1 MSRIVINRKRLK
13 AGFLLGGTVAFA
25 VLGQHYLFHRRAYVW
40 DAVIFFTLSLWC
52 FAATMRTVRQA
63 PIPPRP
69 IKIAPSWREWL
80 SQGLA
85 QRRTIVSGLALI
97 LNYTAARTANTQPP
111 PQDFTF
117 SIILWLASLLLL
129 FAGNMEYGVWSKKYA
144 PRPTYHASRFTF
156 YVFAL
161 LLTGFILR
169 ALDLEHIP
177 ANLGGDEG
185 TQALWARDVLEGRLR
200 NPFSTGWFTVPT
212 MSFFWQAAS
221 LRLFG
226 DTVAGLRMISALA
239 GTATLFFTYLLARQ
253 LFRPRV
259 ALFALAA
266 LVFNHYHIH
275 FSRLGSNQ
283 IADPFFMAL
292 TLWFLTLGLRRSHQ
306 STNYPPKGRTNL
318 PTTNLPIYP
327 FLLAGLATGLSWY
340 GYFGSRIILI
350 TVAVF
355 LSLQTLAERGFLRR
369 HARPLVLMAL
379 MAFMVISPLLLYYAN
394 YPANLSARWNQV
406 SFFRWLKNE
415 LARPDHAS
423 TFDLVVRQVWRSI
436 SAFNHTLD
444 PTFWYRAQIPL
455 LDFVSGILFILGL
468 AVAIAR
474 RRRPSE
480 RLILLWFILALTL
493 GWILTENPPSSMR
506 MVIIAPAVAVLAALG
521 LDHLLTLARWAI
533 GGRAT
538 HWRVVAAAILAL
550 IAALNTYY
558 YFLVYTPTRVYG
570 NPSAETATVLAR
582 YLKDRD
588 DRPLVYFYGPPF
600 LYFDFGSIQF
610 IARDVPGVS
619 VPPKSEVPTFLTLID
634 GPTLFVV
641 LRERLEE
648 LDEIQTRYPR
658 GALNRFRSDADG
670 RLMFV
675 VYEVAP

>member
-1 MSRIVINRKRLK
+1 MSPITIDRKRLK
-13 AGFLLGGTVAFA
+13 AGLLLIGTVGLAL
-25 VLGQHYLFHRRAYVW
+25 LGQHYFFHRRAYVW
-40 DAVIFFTLSLWC
+40 DALIFFALSLCC
-52 FAATMRTVRQA
+52 FAAAMRTVRQT
-63 PIPPRP
+63 PVPPHP
-69 IKIAPSWREWL
+69 IKIAPSWREWIR
-80 SQGLA
+80 QGLA

-97 LNYTAARTANTQPP
+97 LNYTAARSANTQPP

-117 SIILWLASLLLL
+117 SIALWLISLVV
-129 FAGNMEYGVWSKKYA
+129 FFIACVPF
-144 PRPTYHASRFTF
+144 PRLTPHSSRFTF
-156 YVFAL
+156 CVFFL
-161 LLTGFILR
+161 LFTGFILR

-185 TQALWARDVLEGRLR
+185 TQALWARDVLEGQLR

-212 MSFFWQAAS
+212 MSFFAQAAS

-226 DTVAGLRMISALA
+226 DTVAGLRMLSALVGA
-239 GTATLFFTYLLARQ
+239 ATLFFTYLLARQ
-253 LFRPRV
+253 LFKPRV

-266 LVFNHYHIH
+266 LAFNHYHIH

-292 TLWFLTLGLRRSHQ
+292 TLWLLTKGIHKESSDAQ
-306 STNYPPKGRTNL
+306 YPIPNIQH
-318 PTTNLPIYP
+318 PTPNTSLW
-327 FLLAGLATGLSWY
+327 FMMAGLSIGLSWY
-340 GYFGSRIILI
+340 GYFGSRVILI
-350 TVAVF
+350 TVAAF
-355 LSLQTLAERGFLRR
+355 FGLQTLAERGFLRR
-369 HARPLVLMAL
+369 HARSLTLMAL
-379 MAFMVISPLLLYYAN
+379 AAFMVVSPLLLYYAN
-394 YPANLSARWNQV
+394 YPDNLSARWNQV
-406 SFFRWLKNE
+406 SFFHWLKNE
-415 LARPDHAS
+415 LARPNHDS
-423 TFDLVVRQVWRSI
+423 TFELVVRQIWRSI

-444 PTFWYRAQIPL
+444 PTFWYRARIPL
-455 LDFVSGILFILGL
+455 LDFVSGMLFILGL

-474 RRRPSE
+474 RRRSSE
-480 RLILLWFILALTL
+480 RLILLWFGLSLTF

-521 LDHLLTLARWAI
+521 LDRLLTLARWVI

-538 HWRVVAAAILAL
+538 HWRVVAGAILTV
-550 IAALNTYY
+550 IAILNIHY
-558 YFLVYTPTRVYG
+558 YFFIYTPTRVYG

-582 YLKDRD
+582 YLKDRQ

-610 IARDVPGVS
+610 IARDAPGVS
-619 VPPKSEVPTFLTLID
+619 VPPKSEAPAFPTPVN

-648 LDEIQTRYPR
+648 LNEIQARYPR
-658 GALNRFRSDADG
+658 GALTRFRSDANG